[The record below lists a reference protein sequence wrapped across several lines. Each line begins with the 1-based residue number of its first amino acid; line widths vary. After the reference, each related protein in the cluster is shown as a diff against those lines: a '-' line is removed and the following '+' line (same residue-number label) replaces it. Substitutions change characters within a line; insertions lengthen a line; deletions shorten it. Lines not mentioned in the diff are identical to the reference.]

1 MYRKIKKKKK
11 KRDDEKAEK
20 LLWETNPELAR
31 EKQEAEE
38 RKRIKLRM
46 TQKHRQ
52 TSAWMKKTL
61 KRGGGATKG
70 SKEAVLEQLQEREK
84 LHRAI
89 MNRPEQQ
96 QDDEEEEEDE
106 NMTDVDKVKSLMTEI
121 QSDSDAMKKK
131 DKGLFGMKFMQN
143 SMEKQRLAAL
153 ENAKALL
160 RDLEGTATKKIWY
173 HQLNPDRN
181 LGKTNPLNDNDLQEF
196 VEQQKRRTDGPN
208 SWTFDINDIDTD
220 AYDLTV
226 RNPNAEGPEE
236 LGTPTEILAEL
247 RAPDQSSEDILQR
260 LEEMLG

>member
-1 MYRKIKKKKK
+1 M
-11 KRDDEKAEK
+11 
-20 LLWETNPELAR
+20 LWETNPELAR

-106 NMTDVDKVKSLMTEI
+106 NMTDVDRVKSLMTEI

-160 RDLEGTATKKIWY
+160 RDLEGTATKKKEEK
-173 HQLNPDRN
+173 NVD
-181 LGKTNPLNDNDLQEF
+181 GKKHFGKNSKVCLTSFVFGVLHTHTHTHIRSTHTDIEENIITYKGGERTSRESYARITNAGKQDN
-196 VEQQKRRTDGPN
+196 KA
-208 SWTFDINDIDTD
+208 SKSI
-220 AYDLTV
+220 
-226 RNPNAEGPEE
+226 
-236 LGTPTEILAEL
+236 
-247 RAPDQSSEDILQR
+247 
-260 LEEMLG
+260 